1 MERIKNRLASVINGS
16 KEDLEIIIATNPQT
30 YGETTALYLEELLK
44 PLGAK
49 ITRLAKGLASGST
62 LEYADSATLHHAFKN
77 RK

>member
-1 MERIKNRLASVINGS
+1 MNPVRGLARDKVASPKDLGEATTNG
-16 KEDLEIIIATNPQT
+16 I
-30 YGETTALYLEELLK
+30 
-44 PLGAK
+44 K